1 MLITRQVRLLSIS
14 SNRFCSTNKSK
25 SKKDVLDVQAKLY
38 DTHVATTGLQKT
50 ILGIGSSI
58 SALSDPY
65 RADMVAVSGE
75 VTGKNALDYML
86 HRMKASREGRKILK
100 ERPSINTKTV
110 DLDYLRDLPDHTLGH
125 TYVEFLDK
133 YRITPDSRDPVRYV
147 DDEDLAY
154 VMKRYRES
162 HDLVHTILNMP
173 TDMVGEVVVK
183 WVEGIQYGLPMCIG
197 GAVMGPARFSRNSQF
212 VRFRH
217 LRPWAIS
224 VGQNA
229 KFLLNIYYEERWE
242 QDIDDLRDEYKIEP
256 LP

>member
-1 MLITRQVRLLSIS
+1 M
-14 SNRFCSTNKSK
+14 
-25 SKKDVLDVQAKLY
+25 
-38 DTHVATTGLQKT
+38 
-50 ILGIGSSI
+50 
-58 SALSDPY
+58 
-65 RADMVAVSGE
+65 
-75 VTGKNALDYML
+75 
-86 HRMKASREGRKILK
+86 
-100 ERPSINTKTV
+100 
-110 DLDYLRDLPDHTLGH
+110 
-125 TYVEFLDK
+125 DK

-183 WVEGIQYGLPMCIG
+183 SVEGIQYGLPMCIG

-229 KFLLNIYYEERWE
+229 KFLLNIYYEERLE
-242 QDIDDLRDEYKIEP
+242 QDINDLRDEYKIEP